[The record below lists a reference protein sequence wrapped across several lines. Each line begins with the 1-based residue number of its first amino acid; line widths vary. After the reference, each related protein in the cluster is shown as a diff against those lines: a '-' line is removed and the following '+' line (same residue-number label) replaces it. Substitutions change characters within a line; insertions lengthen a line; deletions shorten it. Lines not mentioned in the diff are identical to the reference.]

1 MKPIRQEIFGEK
13 KKSYSLF
20 QNGGFWQL
28 TLFLDESVRYDEEG
42 SPLEYAYTLITLP
55 PSTYDYASIVSAII
69 NAKYDNDKMQAV
81 VNNYLLDSDDLDNV
95 VDFDNMQN
103 YRAFA
108 KRTAR
113 EINAEVVKFID
124 DYNKEHEPSN
134 TDDNDEE

>member
-1 MKPIRQEIFGEK
+1 ML
-13 KKSYSLF
+13 Y
-20 QNGGFWQL
+20 
-28 TLFLDESVRYDEEG
+28 LDEEKIMPDTEPDDDEEDVRYSYG
-42 SPLEYAYTLITLP
+42 YTVVLFP
-55 PSTYDYASIVSAII
+55 PAVHDYASIVSAII